1 MERMRTKNL
10 PEGVDLLVLDRSG
23 ELQTDLALE
32 ELPHYLSDPEALVW
46 CDIHSTKGGQVGP
59 YGGLLREVFGF
70 DELTI
75 EDSFTRNH
83 LPKVD
88 IYDEYLFVALFSFH
102 LSEKRRRV
110 ETIELDM
117 YLGRNYVVCV
127 HPRPLRELDRVRRRL
142 LADSEFVSSS
152 PANVAHTVLDAVV
165 DEYLPVMNKLSAMVD
180 GIEDELLGLGED
192 APDTVLDSLFH
203 LKHELTA
210 LRRLAVPLREV
221 VSILMRPT
229 VRLVPEE
236 SVAYYDDVRDH
247 LNRVVDMIDTMRDY
261 LMDSLEIYTT
271 QQTRRNTEETQ
282 RVNQSVARLTA
293 VSTIFLP
300 LTFIT
305 GVYGMNFAYMPET
318 EWQYGFY
325 AILALCA
332 ALGIT
337 MLYYLR
343 RKKII

>member
-23 ELQTDLALE
+23 ELQTDLGLE

-46 CDIHSTKGGQVGP
+46 CDIHSTKGGQAGP
-59 YGGLLREVFGF
+59 YGRLLREVFGF

-142 LADSEFVSSS
+142 LASSQFVSSS

>member
-23 ELQTDLALE
+23 EIQIDISLE

-46 CDIHSTKGGQVGP
+46 CDIHSTKGGQAGP
-59 YGGLLREVFGF
+59 YGRLLREVFGF

-110 ETIELDM
+110 ETVELDM

-142 LADSEFVSSS
+142 LASSEFVSSS

>member
-23 ELQTDLALE
+23 ELQTDLGLE

-46 CDIHSTKGGQVGP
+46 CDIHSTKGGQAGP

-110 ETIELDM
+110 ETVELDM

-142 LADSEFVSSS
+142 LASSEFVSSS